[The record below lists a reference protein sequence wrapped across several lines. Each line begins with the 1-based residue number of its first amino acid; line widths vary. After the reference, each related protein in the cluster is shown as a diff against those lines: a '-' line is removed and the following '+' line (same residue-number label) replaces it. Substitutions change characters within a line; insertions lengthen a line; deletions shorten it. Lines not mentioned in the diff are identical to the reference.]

1 MSAPRLDPRRERR
14 AWLLAGGTVAAFLA
28 LVIFGI
34 WNDVVRSSK
43 PAAEWRDDAFVLS
56 GEFRA
61 DGSCTVLLDGQPL
74 ADAVAT
80 TRTVY
85 DRDAIVG
92 ASPTGT
98 EVHDLQCGAPRP
110 IDSDS
115 IDSDSIAPDPVNP
128 DSMSDAG
135 DFSAWTAR
143 AEGGVLAPGRYRV
156 VAEGALESGDSTAFE
171 ATLRHPR
178 FAEERAYLVGYQGYV
193 RIIRADTARVV
204 GTFRIVARRKRR
216 SPFS

>member
-28 LVIFGI
+28 VVIFGI
-34 WNDVVRSSK
+34 WNDVVR
-43 PAAEWRDDAFVLS
+43 PAAPAPEWQDDAFVLS

-74 ADAVAT
+74 AGAGGT
-80 TRTVY
+80 TRTAY
-85 DRDAIVG
+85 DRGGIVG

-98 EVHDLQCGAPRP
+98 EVHDVQCGAARP
-110 IDSDS
+110 LDSES
-115 IDSDSIAPDPVNP
+115 TAPDSTDP
-128 DSMSDAG
+128 DSTSGAG
-135 DFSAWTAR
+135 DFSAWTAQP
-143 AEGGVLAPGRYRV
+143 EGGVLPPGRYRV

-216 SPFS
+216 SPF